1 MTRLTLI
8 AILIIIT
15 SALHAQPL
23 ITDNITSL
31 PPQVKA
37 TATEIRLTG
46 TPSDSHNGDFRQ
58 LRDLCY
64 NLNTLDLS
72 QAQCSDI
79 PKNAFHSRHILH
91 TIILPKT
98 LKTIGTQAFFACD
111 QMQEITLPDHLEY
124 IGASAFSMCK
134 NIRRLTITDKSRL
147 NEIGSYAFKGCQSLR
162 GTIILP
168 DGLSILGD
176 GAFEGCTKL
185 KKIVLP
191 NGLRVINTNTF
202 SRCTGLTRIDIGQTI
217 ESIGSCAFSHCIRLR
232 HITISSP
239 TPPTIDEATFAG
251 IDPGKITLHVPKASI
266 EAYRKAPIWKNFKI
280 QQ

>member
-1 MTRLTLI
+1 MTRIALTT
-8 AILIIIT
+8 ILITIT
-15 SALHAQPL
+15 LALHAQPL
-23 ITDNITSL
+23 TTDNITTLS
-31 PPQVKA
+31 PQVKA

-46 TPSDSHNGDFRQ
+46 TLNDSHNGDFRQ

-72 QAQCSDI
+72 KAKCTDI

-98 LKTIGTQAFFACD
+98 LKTIGTQAFFSCD
-111 QMQEITLPDHLEY
+111 QMREITLPNNLEN

-134 NIRRLTITDKSRL
+134 NIRQLTITDKSRL

-168 DGLSILGD
+168 EGLIILGD

-185 KKIVLP
+185 KRIVLP
-191 NGLRVINTNTF
+191 NGLRTINANTF
-202 SRCTGLTRIDIGQTI
+202 SKCTSLTRIDLGQTM
-217 ESIGSCAFSHCIRLR
+217 ESIGSCAFSHCKKLR
-232 HITISSP
+232 HITISCP
-239 TPPTIDEATFAG
+239 TPPDIDEATFAG
-251 IDPGKITLHVPKASI
+251 IDPGKITLHVPQASI

-280 QQ
+280 RQ